1 MAEAVFTVKDVMRY
15 LRVGRS
21 TAYALFG
28 RADFPCFALGRK
40 LLVTKDALDEWIT
53 AQAQKRAEE

>member
-1 MAEAVFTVKDVMRY
+1 MENNVFTVRDVMRY

-28 RADFPCFALGRK
+28 RADFPSFALGRK
-40 LLVTKDALDEWIT
+40 LLVTKDALDEWIA
-53 AQAQKRAEE
+53 AQAQKRADR